1 MACSVRYRSVR
12 VRRDLAC
19 LAGLIL
25 AAPLLLAQQCVLG
38 SRGSI
43 AIPPP
48 DVDPQPRVTLV
59 TSAGNIVL
67 ELFPQQAPLT
77 VEHFL
82 QYAHDGFYNGTII
95 HAVIRNTA
103 LVGGTFTEDLQRK
116 TTRDPIANESNS
128 GLTNRRGTIAMSI
141 RDDGLSGA
149 EFMINLDD
157 NPSADFDLAT
167 GTRGATVFGKVVQGM
182 NLLDLFGQLSTETQT
197 AQDGTRLPNLPSN
210 PPVILDVLI
219 DVPPPSM
226 EENLAPVVSAGQD
239 HNVAP
244 RVTVTL
250 DGAAADGNIGDRLTY
265 RWEQTAGPA
274 VQLSSTTT
282 LRPTFVAPE
291 GPADLS
297 FTLTA
302 TDTVGATS
310 MDTVNLH
317 IVGGTPYVRL
327 STTMGDIVFEMLVD
341 GAPITTLNFLQY
353 VEDGFYNGTIFHRVV
368 NDPEPFVIQGGGF
381 LPDLSPQQGLRDAIQ
396 NEFSPDRSNVAG
408 TVAMAKRGD
417 SPNSATSQFF
427 VNLSDNSEN
436 LDNQNGGFTVFARV
450 VEGMDVVYAIAEVPV
465 SAQQTPDGNTFN
477 DVPVT
482 PVIINSATVESFE

>member
-1 MACSVRYRSVR
+1 MARSAHYRSVR
-12 VRRDLAC
+12 LRRDVAC
-19 LAGLIL
+19 LAGLVL
-25 AAPLLLAQQCVLG
+25 AAPLLLAQQCAL
-38 SRGSI
+38 SPRGSI

-59 TSAGNIVL
+59 TTAGNIVV
-67 ELFPQQAPLT
+67 ELFPQQAPRS
-77 VEHFL
+77 VESFL
-82 QYAHDGFYNGTII
+82 LYAHEGFYNGTII
-95 HAVIRNTA
+95 HSVIRNTA
-103 LVGGTFTEDLQRK
+103 LVCGTFTEDLQRK
-116 TTRDPIANESNS
+116 PTRDPIPNESNN
-128 GLTNRRGTIAMSI
+128 GLTNRRGTIALSI
-141 RDDGLSGA
+141 RDDGQSGA
-149 EFMINLDD
+149 EFMFNLKD
-157 NPSADFDLAT
+157 NPSADFDLAS
-167 GTRGATVFGKVVQGM
+167 GTRGATVFGRVVQGM

-197 AQDGTRLPNLPSN
+197 AQDGTRLPNLPTN

-226 EENLAPVVSAGQD
+226 EDNLAPIVSAGAD

-274 VQLSSTTT
+274 VQLSSTTA
-282 LRPTFVAPE
+282 LRPTFIAPE

-297 FTLTA
+297 FTLTV
-302 TDTVGATS
+302 TDSLGATS
-310 MDTVNLH
+310 MDSVNLH
-317 IVGGTPYVRL
+317 VVGGTPHVRL
-327 STTMGDIVFEMLVD
+327 STTMGDIVMEMLVD

-368 NDPEPFVIQGGGF
+368 NEPVPFVVQGGGF
-381 LPDLSPQQGLRDAIQ
+381 LPDLSPQQGLRPAIQ

-408 TVAMAKRGD
+408 TVAMAKRGND
-417 SPNSATSQFF
+417 PNSATSQFF
-427 VNLSDNSEN
+427 FNLSDNSEN

-465 SAQQTPDGNTFN
+465 SSQQTPDGNVFD